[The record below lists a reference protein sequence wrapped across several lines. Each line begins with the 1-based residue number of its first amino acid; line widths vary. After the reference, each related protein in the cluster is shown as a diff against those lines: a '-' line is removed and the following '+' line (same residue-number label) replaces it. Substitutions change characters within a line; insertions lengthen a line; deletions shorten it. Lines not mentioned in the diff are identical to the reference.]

1 VSVPESLIE
10 LSEPSRELAVRLL
23 GKVRFEDRLEVTR
36 SAAMAGDIRSWVY
49 TLQEAAYF
57 LHMSRIEDLVQIG
70 GRGGVG
76 YIHPPALQRWVG
88 EVFQDEELASAIG
101 EEIEAGSC
109 YAERMVGIKRLLE
122 QRLDQCHDVLA
133 EKSEV

>member
-1 VSVPESLIE
+1 ME

-49 TLQEAAYF
+49 TLQEAADF
-57 LHMSRIEDLVQIG
+57 LHVSRIEDLVQIG
-70 GRGGVG
+70 GRGGIG
-76 YIHPPALQRWVG
+76 YIHPPALQRWVRD
-88 EVFQDEELASAIG
+88 VFQDDELASAI
-101 EEIEAGSC
+101 EEKIEAGSC

-122 QRLDQCHDVLA
+122 QRLAQCHNVLA
-133 EKSEV
+133 EEREA